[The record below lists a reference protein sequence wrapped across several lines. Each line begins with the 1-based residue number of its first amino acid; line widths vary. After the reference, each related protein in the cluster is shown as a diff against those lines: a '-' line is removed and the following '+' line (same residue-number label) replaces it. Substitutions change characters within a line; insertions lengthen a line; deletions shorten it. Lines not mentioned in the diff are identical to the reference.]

1 MKLRRLSANSVWP
14 SVLRKSRRRMNA
26 AGQEMKRMGL
36 SAKNMYVVP
45 NNIVGQWKNIFSV
58 MYPNAKLLCV
68 APKNFTPN
76 KREKVLE
83 RIRDEEFDGIIIL
96 TDGFAPYPKEKPETE
111 RRLQMKTTKECP
123 LLGKMPKRR
132 TLPQLPDEFD
142 KEYVVDVDT
151 MTDRSFSL
159 LRRSGYVILHRPYF
173 AMCGSTHKKYTLNP
187 HTKQGVNAAKV
198 DSASISF
205 CEFLELFENTDESRK
220 DC

>member
-1 MKLRRLSANSVWP
+1 
-14 SVLRKSRRRMNA
+14 
-26 AGQEMKRMGL
+26 
-36 SAKNMYVVP
+36 
-45 NNIVGQWKNIFSV
+45 
-58 MYPNAKLLCV
+58 
-68 APKNFTPN
+68 
-76 KREKVLE
+76 
-83 RIRDEEFDGIIIL
+83 
-96 TDGFAPYPKEKPETE
+96 
-111 RRLQMKTTKECP
+111 MKTTKECP

-132 TLPQLPDEFD
+132 ILPQLPDEFN

>member
-1 MKLRRLSANSVWP
+1 
-14 SVLRKSRRRMNA
+14 
-26 AGQEMKRMGL
+26 MGL